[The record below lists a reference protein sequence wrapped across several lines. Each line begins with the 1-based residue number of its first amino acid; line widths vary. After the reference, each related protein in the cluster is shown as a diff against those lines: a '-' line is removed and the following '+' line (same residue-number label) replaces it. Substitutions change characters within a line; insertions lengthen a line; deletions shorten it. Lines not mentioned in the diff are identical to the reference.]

1 MGQCM
6 SMDEVVNFTL
16 DALTPALNEYLKW
29 TNGEWL
35 WNAPEYLL
43 TVKIAESIANLEKT
57 KFVTLED
64 NVDYVLGHANAKG
77 SGKIHPDIRKDGRF
91 DIVLWWA
98 GGTPRAV
105 IEVKNGVLIFKK
117 IEDDVKR
124 IKEVLK
130 RKPENLKFQFG
141 VIAFYIS
148 QQYKKSAKEQL
159 QKQIN
164 NIFEQVKE
172 TVGDSFEVQ
181 QYGQD
186 FIFCEDDQNAFCPV
200 VFLIKK

>member
-1 MGQCM
+1 MSQCV
-6 SMDEVVNFTL
+6 SMDEVVNCTVK
-16 DALTPALNEYLKW
+16 AIANAHHEYFEW
-29 TNGEWL
+29 SDGEWL

-43 TVKIAESIANLEKT
+43 TVKIAECIANLEKT

-77 SGKIHPDIRKDGRF
+77 SGRIHPDIRKDGRF

-130 RKPENLKFQFG
+130 RKPKNSKFQFG

>member
-1 MGQCM
+1 MSQCV
-6 SMDEVVNFTL
+6 SMDEVVNCTL
-16 DALTPALNEYLKW
+16 EAITTAHNEYLKW

-35 WNAPEYLL
+35 WNAPEYFL

-64 NVDYVLGHANAKG
+64 NVDYVLGYANAKG

-130 RKPENLKFQFG
+130 RKSENSKFQFG
-141 VIAFYIS
+141 IIAFYIS

-164 NIFEQVKE
+164 NIFERVKE
-172 TVGDSFEVQ
+172 TVGDGFEVQ

-186 FIFCEDDQNAFCPV
+186 SIFCKDDQNAFCPV

>member
-1 MGQCM
+1 MSQCV
-6 SMDEVVNFTL
+6 SMNEVVNCTL
-16 DALTPALNEYLKW
+16 EAITNAHNEYLKW

-43 TVKIAESIANLEKT
+43 TVKIAESIANLEKN

-64 NVDYVLGHANAKG
+64 NVDYILGHANAKG
-77 SGKIHPDIRKDGRF
+77 RGRIHSDIRKSGRF

-98 GGTPRAV
+98 GGAPRAV
-105 IEVKNGVLIFKK
+105 IEVKNGVHIFKK

-124 IKEVLK
+124 IQKVLK
-130 RKPENLKFQFG
+130 RKSENSKFQFG
-141 VIAFYIS
+141 IIAFYIS

-159 QKQIN
+159 QKQID
-164 NIFEQVKE
+164 NIFGQVKK
-172 TVGDSFEVQ
+172 TVESDFEIQ

-186 FIFCEDDQNAFCPV
+186 SIFCEDDQNAFCPV